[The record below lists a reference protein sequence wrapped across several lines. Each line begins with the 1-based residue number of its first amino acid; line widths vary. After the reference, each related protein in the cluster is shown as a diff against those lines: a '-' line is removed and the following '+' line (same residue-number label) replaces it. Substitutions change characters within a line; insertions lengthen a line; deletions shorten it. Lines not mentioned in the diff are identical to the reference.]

1 MIITPATLATIA
13 ERPLTP
19 NMVAMV
25 AGLVSRGAAVGL
37 DEPQRLAR
45 YLGQTCHESARW
57 AYDREI
63 WGNTPAQVRYDTRT
77 DLGNSPARDG
87 DGYLYRGRT
96 GIQITGKANYR
107 AFRDWCAGQGLNP
120 PDFVASPEA
129 VLSDPWE
136 GLGPVWYWATCR
148 RKGMSLNDLSDRG
161 DDEAVTRAING
172 GVNGL
177 SDRLAC
183 TLRAGLILVG
193 QPSVVAFQRANQLTP
208 DGAPG
213 PITRGMLH
221 KRLTELPPVQFKL

>member
-1 MIITPATLATIA
+1 MIITPATLSAIA
-13 ERPLTP
+13 QRPLNP

-25 AGLVSRGAAVGL
+25 AGLVALGSQVGL
-37 DEPQRLAR
+37 DRPARLAR
-45 YLGQTCHESARW
+45 YLGQTCHESMGW
-57 AYDREI
+57 TYDREI

-77 DLGNSPARDG
+77 DLGNSPAADG

-107 AFRDWCAGQGLNP
+107 AFRDWCRAQGLQP
-120 PDFVASPEA
+120 WDFEADPER

-136 GLGPVWYWATCR
+136 GLGPAWYWATCR
-148 RKGMSLNDLSDRG
+148 RKGLSLNDMADRG

-172 GVNGL
+172 GTNGL
-177 SDRLAC
+177 ADRLAC
-183 TLRAGLILVG
+183 TLRAGLVLLA

-208 DGAPG
+208 DGVPG